1 MSRMT
6 ITAAVT
12 AVGVSLFAGAA
23 DAETIP
29 ERLMTDLARDFRLQ
43 DFQAAGIAGNLAR
56 ETGNFR
62 FMQELEPIVE
72 GSRGGIGY
80 SQWTAS
86 RRLSFED
93 YAGSLQR
100 QMTYEVNYGYLKEE
114 LNGRYSQVVD
124 DVRGSKNLWEATVIF
139 MRGYL
144 KPKRNPDNIRISMNY
159 GNAYLRGDFSG
170 SGCQSHHNVTIDG
183 RRMMI
188 AVCPET
194 TIRVAA
200 RDVGVVLAS
209 SERPRARPAEAG
221 WTRVADAGL
230 GSSSRPRARP
240 DRDDTGQP
248 GFDAVAGAILVA
260 MSSEAVQ
267 EFMEAPVGEH
277 RDAPIDPP
285 LHWDPVYA
293 RKEDD
298 PADHLIEPEEEA
310 SFSMFS

>member
-1 MSRMT
+1 MSRT
-6 ITAAVT
+6 TLTAAVT
-12 AVGVSLFAGAA
+12 AVGIALFAGPA

-29 ERLMTDLARDFRLQ
+29 ERLMADLARDFRLL

-62 FMQELEPIVE
+62 FMQELQPIVA

-86 RRLSFED
+86 RRESFEA
-93 YAGSLQR
+93 YAGSLPQ
-100 QMTYEVNYGYLKEE
+100 QMTYEVNYGYLKKE
-114 LNGRYSQVVD
+114 LNEGYSHVID
-124 DVRGSKNLWEATVIF
+124 DVRKSKNLWEATVIF

-144 KPKRNPDNIRISMNY
+144 KPKRNPDNIRVSMNY

-170 SGCQSHHNVTIDG
+170 SGCQSRHSVTIDG

-188 AVCPET
+188 AACPDT

-200 RDVGVVLAS
+200 RDVAVVLAS
-209 SERPRARPAEAG
+209 SERPRARPAEVG
-221 WTRVADAGL
+221 RVRVADAGL
-230 GSSSRPRARP
+230 ESSGRPRARP
-240 DRDDTGQP
+240 DRGETGQT
-248 GFDAVAGAILVA
+248 GMDAVAGAVLVA
-260 MSSEAVQ
+260 MSREAVQ
-267 EFMEAPVGEH
+267 ELLEPQVLEH
-277 RDAPIDPP
+277 RDAPSDPP
-285 LHWDPVYA
+285 RHWDPVFA

-298 PADHLIEPEEEA
+298 PADHLPEVEEEA